1 MPQGSHAGKVS
12 DLESVNQHNVTA
24 DPFSDDSELF
34 SGQSSEGNR
43 LNIGALVFTTE
54 FDDLGPV

>member
-1 MPQGSHAGKVS
+1 MVS